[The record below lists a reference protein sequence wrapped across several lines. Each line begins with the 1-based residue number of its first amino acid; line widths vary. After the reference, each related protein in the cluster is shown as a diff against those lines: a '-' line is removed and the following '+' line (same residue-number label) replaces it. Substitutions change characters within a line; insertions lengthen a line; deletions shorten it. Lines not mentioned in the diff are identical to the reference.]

1 LGIPDMRML
10 NICLL
15 ASWVQRYY
23 DDEDKLWRK
32 SIDCKYQPSVPNIF
46 SCGMDPPFEKECC
59 GVPRQQ
65 KKGFKWQIG
74 SREKVRFWK
83 HHWFVICSLAIQF

>member
-59 GVPRQQ
+59 GMPRQQ
-65 KKGFKWQIG
+65 KRVLSGRLDLGRRLDSGSTIG
-74 SREKVRFWK
+74 
-83 HHWFVICSLAIQF
+83 L